1 MPHSRLNSL
10 PHSPPLPWEVHAPAV
25 RTASQQVGIARS
37 PRRGVLL
44 FATLLVAHLF
54 AANLFVAGPALAQ
67 GQTTRGHAIV
77 PAFERFYSTE
87 GTDSVRAGLL
97 LLGELNCVGCHATGS
112 QSPLLASPKRAPILD
127 QVGRRVRP
135 EFLRE
140 FLLDPQAVKPGTTM
154 PHVLGAGSEQQRREQ
169 AEALTHY
176 LALTGAV
183 QESAAV
189 GAAVKRGESLFHQV
203 GCVACHDRQQ
213 ANAPP
218 LPDSVPL
225 GLLSK
230 KYSLPSLQQF
240 LAEPLTVRPSGRMP
254 HLNLT
259 ADESRDIASYLLRDQ
274 ALTPNVRYAYYEGNW
289 DKLPDFTSLK
299 PKSNGVTSGFAVN
312 IGRPDNFAIR
322 FEGFLQIAKEGQ
334 YRIHIGSDDG
344 SRIWVD
350 GQEVAA
356 VDGIHPLQ
364 WGVGRVFLKAG
375 AHPVVVEFFEQGG
388 GEELKVEIEGP
399 GLPRQALEAFI
410 TLDAQPPA
418 SAKAAAF
425 VPDPAKAE
433 QGRELF
439 QKLACAACHEFGKDA
454 KLPESHTALPKLARL
469 NVERGCLATTPE
481 SGAPRYSLS
490 AAQLAAI
497 RAALNAIRG
506 GDAAAAKT
514 SNNAIDDTLAAFN
527 CYACHQRGG
536 RGGVVEARNASF
548 QSNQPEMGD
557 EGRIPPHLTGVGGKL
572 RPEWLVHVFNNGA
585 KDRPYMFTRMPK
597 FGMPNVGHL
606 VETLAK
612 ADPEP
617 AYKPVTPSV
626 AAGPFKATGRRL
638 VGSQGFS
645 CIKCHTWGNVP
656 ATGIQSI
663 GMTTMTKRLR
673 EAWFHA
679 YILDP
684 PAFRA
689 GTRMP
694 AAWPMGQTLLPN
706 VLGGETPQQIHS
718 VWAFLSDGD
727 KAAMPQGLGRDP
739 IELMAIDEPVIY
751 RNFIEGA
758 GPRAI
763 GVGYPQKVNLAFDAN
778 DLRLAL
784 AWQGSFIDA
793 SKHWTDRG
801 VGFQSPLGDNVLK
814 FASGVDFAM
823 FEDEKAT
830 WPNQSARQLGY
841 QFRGYRLN
849 AQREPIFQ
857 YDVGPVRVEDH
868 PRALV
873 GEQGRLIRTLT
884 LTRRGGESRVWFRAA
899 VGEKIEAVGPAYVV
913 DGVVRIQL
921 TSPGAS
927 PLIKSDGNRKLLL
940 VPVTVSAA
948 PVAITQEITW

>member
-1 MPHSRLNSL
+1 MVFLAWSASAQEQT
-10 PHSPPLPWEVHAPAV
+10 PPK
-25 RTASQQVGIARS
+25 S
-37 PRRGVLL
+37 
-44 FATLLVAHLF
+44 
-54 AANLFVAGPALAQ
+54 
-67 GQTTRGHAIV
+67 AIV
-77 PAFERFYSTE
+77 PAFERFYSAQ
-87 GTDSVRAGLL
+87 GADSIRAGQL
-97 LLGELNCVGCHATGS
+97 LLGELNCVGCHEVDA
-112 QSPLLASPKRAPILD
+112 PAKLIVSPKRGPVLE

-135 EFLRE
+135 EFMRD
-140 FLLDPQAVKPGTTM
+140 FLFDPQATKPGTTM
-154 PHVLGAGSEQQRREQ
+154 PHVLGAGSEQERREQ

-176 LALTGAV
+176 LALSGAV

-213 ANAPP
+213 GNASP

-225 GLLSK
+225 GTLSR

-240 LAEPLTVRPSGRMP
+240 LADPLAVRPSGRMP

-274 ALTPNVRYAYYEGNW
+274 ALKPNVRYSYYEGTW
-289 DKLPDFTSLK
+289 DKLPDFSTMK
-299 PKSNGVTSGFAVN
+299 PKSSGETSGFTVQV
-312 IGRPDNFAIR
+312 GRPDNFAIR

-334 YRIHIGSDDG
+334 YRFHIGSDDG
-344 SRIWVD
+344 SRILIA
-350 GQEVAA
+350 GQEVAT

-364 WGVGRVFLKAG
+364 WAVGRAFLKAG

-388 GEELKVEIEGP
+388 GEELKVEIEGA
-399 GLPRQALEAFI
+399 GVPRQSLESFV
-410 TLDAQPPA
+410 TMEAQPPA
-418 SAKAAAF
+418 ASKSALF
-425 VPDPAKAE
+425 VPDPIKAE
-433 QGRELF
+433 QGRALF
-439 QKLACAACHEFGKDA
+439 QKLACAACHAPGQEPKAPDSFA
-454 KLPESHTALPKLARL
+454 SLPKLARL
-469 NVERGCLATTPE
+469 NVEKGCLSDAPAAGT
-481 SGAPRYSLS
+481 PRYALS
-490 AAQLAAI
+490 AAQRSALRSAVQAI
-497 RAALNAIRG
+497 RTVNTDQAAALP
-506 GDAAAAKT
+506 
-514 SNNAIDDTLAAFN
+514 NAIDGTLEAFN

-572 RPEWLVHVFNNGA
+572 RTEWLTHVFNNGA

-597 FGMPNVGHL
+597 FGTSNVGHL
-606 VETLAK
+606 VGALAQ

-617 AYKPVTPSV
+617 TYKPVTPSV
-626 AAGPFKATGRRL
+626 APGPFKATGRRL

-645 CIKCHTWGNVP
+645 CIKCHTWGNTP

-706 VLGGETPQQIHS
+706 VLGGDTQQQIHS

-739 IELMAIDEPVIY
+739 IELMAIDEPIIY

-784 AWQGSFIDA
+784 VWQGSFIDA

-814 FASGVDFAM
+814 FASGVDFAP
-823 FEDEKAT
+823 FDDEQSP
-830 WPNQSARQLGY
+830 WPKQSARQLGY

-857 YDVGPVRVEDH
+857 YDVGPIRVEDY
-868 PRALV
+868 PRALA
-873 GEQGRLIRTLT
+873 GDQGRLIRSLT

-899 VGEKIEAVGPAYVV
+899 VGEKIEPAGQAFVV
-913 DGVVRIQL
+913 DNSWRVQVTAPGV
-921 TSPGAS
+921 SPV
-927 PLIKSDGNRKLLL
+927 IRSDGNRRVLL
-940 VPVTVSAA
+940 VPLTVSAT
-948 PVAITQEITW
+948 PVTLTQEIVW